1 MLQMLTVWCLDMT
14 LQFDD
19 KLYFVLLFSFLR
31 DSFDMDV
38 LMAGDLSSCLSLP
51 RAGILGI
58 CPHVRLGMREE
69 LTCRNSKIIHILHFL

>member
-38 LMAGDLSSCLSLP
+38 LMT
-51 RAGILGI
+51 GI
-58 CPHVRLGMREE
+58 CHPASASQELG
-69 LTCRNSKIIHILHFL
+69 L

>member
-38 LMAGDLSSCLSLP
+38 LMTGDLSSCLSLP
-51 RAGILGI
+51 RAGIVGI
-58 CPHVRLGMREE
+58 MSPC
-69 LTCRNSKIIHILHFL
+69 LTGHERGIDL

>member
-38 LMAGDLSSCLSLP
+38 LMTGDFVILP
-51 RAGILGI
+51 Q
-58 CPHVRLGMREE
+58 PPKSWD
-69 LTCRNSKIIHILHFL
+69 CRHYVPMSDWA